1 MKTNFFEQVAGL
13 KIDGNLLININSD
26 KNGLMT
32 VSTMLSKAGTIPP
45 MVFTALAHELDE
57 AFFEKLAE
65 PVKQTKGL
73 ITNLDNYQ
81 KELDKAKKNAGKD
94 KSKTTANSTATTGG
108 DDIDDD
114 DDDNGNTGDLFSQQ
128 PDDSQLKAEKKQY
141 VDEALQKAKELAK
154 QMKYVEALAQLPDPA
169 EYTEQAEL
177 IEAKRAE
184 IQKGKEVYDQ
194 LQEQFKD

>member
-1 MKTNFFEQVAGL
+1 MKTNFFEQIAGL

-26 KNGLMT
+26 TNGLMT
-32 VSTMLSKAGTIPP
+32 VSAMLNKAGNVPP
-45 MVFTALAHELDE
+45 MLFKGLSHELDE

-81 KELDKAKKNAGKD
+81 KELDKAKKSATKD
-94 KSKTTANSTATTGG
+94 KGKTANAPATNT
-108 DDIDDD
+108 DNEDDD
-114 DDDNGNTGDLFSQQ
+114 ESDNADDNDLFSQQ
-128 PDDSQLKAEKKQY
+128 QDDSQLNAEKKQY

-169 EYTEQAEL
+169 EYGEQAEL
-177 IEAKRAE
+177 IEAKRQE

>member
-1 MKTNFFEQVAGL
+1 MKTNFFEQIAGL
-13 KIDGNLLININSD
+13 KIDGNLLINVNSD

-32 VSTMLSKAGTIPP
+32 VSAMLSKAGAIPP

-57 AFFEKLAE
+57 AFFDKLTE
-65 PVKQTKGL
+65 PVKLTKGL

-81 KELDKAKKNAGKD
+81 KELDKAKKNATKD
-94 KSKTTANSTATTGG
+94 KGKTTTATTGKTEA
-108 DDIDDD
+108 DDIEE
-114 DDDNGNTGDLFSQQ
+114 DDNEGNETGDLFSQQ
-128 PDDSQLKAEKKQY
+128 PDDSQIKAEKKQY
-141 VDEALQKAKELAK
+141 VDEALLKAKELAK
-154 QMKYVEALAQLPDPA
+154 QMKYLEALAQLPDPA
-169 EYTEQAEL
+169 EYSEQAEL

>member
-1 MKTNFFEQVAGL
+1 MKTNFFEQIAGL

-26 KNGLMT
+26 ANGLMT
-32 VSTMLSKAGTIPP
+32 VSAMLSKAGSIPP
-45 MVFTALAHELDE
+45 MVFTALSHELDE
-57 AFFEKLAE
+57 AFFDKLTE
-65 PVKQTKGL
+65 PVKLTKGL

-81 KELDKAKKNAGKD
+81 KELDKAKKQVGKE
-94 KSKTTANSTATTGG
+94 KAKTTTATTGKM
-108 DDIDDD
+108 DADEIDE
-114 DDDNGNTGDLFSQQ
+114 DDNDNNDLFSQQ

-141 VDEALQKAKELAK
+141 VDDQLLKAKELAK

-169 EYTEQAEL
+169 EYPEQAEL

>member
-32 VSTMLSKAGTIPP
+32 VSAMLSKAGTIPP
-45 MVFTALAHELDE
+45 MVFTALSHELDE
-57 AFFEKLAE
+57 AFFDKLAE

-73 ITNLDNYQ
+73 ITNLDNYK
-81 KELDKAKKNAGKD
+81 KELDKAKKQPGKD
-94 KSKTTANSTATTGG
+94 GKTTTATTATTE
-108 DDIDDD
+108 DEEEIEANDT
-114 DDDNGNTGDLFSQQ
+114 NDLFTQQ
-128 PDDSQLKAEKKQY
+128 PDESQLKAEKKLY
-141 VDEALQKAKELAK
+141 VDDQLLKAKELAK

-169 EYTEQAEL
+169 EYPDQSEL

>member
-1 MKTNFFEQVAGL
+1 MKTNFFEQIAGL

-26 KNGLMT
+26 TNGLMT
-32 VSTMLSKAGTIPP
+32 VSAMLSKAGTIPP
-45 MVFTALAHELDE
+45 MVFTALSHELDE
-57 AFFEKLAE
+57 AFFDKLAE

-73 ITNLDNYQ
+73 ITNLETYK
-81 KELDKAKKNAGKD
+81 KELDKAKKQPAKGD
-94 KSKTTANSTATTGG
+94 KVAITTTS
-108 DDIDDD
+108 DDEDETE
-114 DDDNGNTGDLFSQQ
+114 GNETGDLFSQQ
-128 PDDSQLKAEKKQY
+128 ADDSQLKAEKKQY
-141 VDEALQKAKELAK
+141 VDDQLLKAKELDK

-177 IEAKRAE
+177 IEAKRQE

>member
-13 KIDGNLLININSD
+13 KIDGNLLLNINSD
-26 KNGLMT
+26 KNGLLT
-32 VSTMLSKAGTIPP
+32 VSAMLSKAGAIPP
-45 MVFTALAHELDE
+45 MVFTALSHELDE

-73 ITNLDNYQ
+73 ITNLETYK
-81 KELDKAKKNAGKD
+81 KELDKAKKQPAKD
-94 KSKTTANSTATTGG
+94 NKTTTATATTN
-108 DDIDDD
+108 DDDD

-128 PDDSQLKAEKKQY
+128 SDDSQLKAEKKQY

-169 EYTEQAEL
+169 EYSEQAEL

>member
-1 MKTNFFEQVAGL
+1 MKTNFFEQIAGL

-26 KNGLMT
+26 PTGLMT
-32 VSTMLSKAGTIPP
+32 VSAMLHKAGNVPP
-45 MVFTALAHELDE
+45 MLFKGLSHELDE

-128 PDDSQLKAEKKQY
+128 QADTQAKAERKQY
-141 VDEALQKAKELAK
+141 VDEALLKAKELAK
-154 QMKYVEALAQLPDPA
+154 QMKYTEALAQLPDPA
-169 EYTEQAEL
+169 EYSEQAEL

>member
-13 KIDGNLLININSD
+13 KIDGNLTLNINTD
-26 KNGLMT
+26 KNGLMS
-32 VSTMLSKAGTIPP
+32 VSAMLNKAVNIPP

-57 AFFEKLAE
+57 AFFDKLSE
-65 PVKQTKGL
+65 PVKLTKGL
-73 ITNLDNYQ
+73 ITNLDNYK
-81 KELDKAKKNAGKD
+81 KELDKAKKQPGKD
-94 KSKTTANSTATTGG
+94 AKTATATASAT
-108 DDIDDD
+108 DEEDENE
-114 DDDNGNTGDLFSQQ
+114 DNGTGDLFSQQ
-128 PDDSQLKAEKKQY
+128 PDETQVKAEKKQY
-141 VDEALQKAKELAK
+141 VDDQLQKAKELAK

-169 EYTEQAEL
+169 EYREQAEL

>member
-13 KIDGNLLININSD
+13 KIDGNLLININTD

-32 VSTMLSKAGTIPP
+32 VSAMLSKAGNIPP
-45 MVFTALAHELDE
+45 MVFSALAHELDE
-57 AFFEKLAE
+57 AFFDKLTE

-73 ITNLDNYQ
+73 ITNLDSYK
-81 KELDKAKKNAGKD
+81 KELDKAKKQPGKD
-94 KSKTTANSTATTGG
+94 GKATAAATTN
-108 DDIDDD
+108 DDDD
-114 DDDNGNTGDLFSQQ
+114 DDDNGNTCDLFSQQ
-128 PDDSQLKAEKKQY
+128 QDDTQAKAERKQY
-141 VDEALQKAKELAK
+141 VDEALLKAKELAK

-169 EYTEQAEL
+169 EYSEQAEL